1 MLSVISRR
9 CLQTQKRF
17 LLRSSASVHPTTSF
31 SLKACATW
39 PSSRRR
45 PLSTTAEA
53 PPPPF
58 PVASSLRLH
67 DATTTKEDALVA
79 WRTRRVIA
87 EVRHDPQKLLM
98 LLEMEGMDAYNVVIL
113 VSRLAQACEGK
124 MEATTAVQSD
134 PRFAQLVEQ
143 VLGGKGGRVVKDM
156 SELQMDSVRA
166 SLRLLGVEGA

>member
-1 MLSVISRR
+1 
-9 CLQTQKRF
+9 
-17 LLRSSASVHPTTSF
+17 
-31 SLKACATW
+31 
-39 PSSRRR
+39 
-45 PLSTTAEA
+45 
-53 PPPPF
+53 
-58 PVASSLRLH
+58 
-67 DATTTKEDALVA
+67 
-79 WRTRRVIA
+79 
-87 EVRHDPQKLLM
+87 M